1 MRKLFL
7 LLIFFSFNLNAQDYF
22 IVNDGVK
29 TKDYQYNVFKNANI
43 HASNGMISNG
53 TLIEKDGKIIEI
65 GVNLNPPK
73 NSVVYDLKGQ
83 YIYPSF
89 VETHSS
95 FGVKKPQRKSSGRSS
110 QYEPSRNGYY
120 WNDHILSDYNSFIDY
135 NYNQKEAKEYR
146 DIGFGVVNSHRNDGI
161 HRGTSFSIGLIDG
174 QNESYRVL
182 SQKTAEHYSFS
193 RSLTS
198 GQSYPSSTMGAI
210 ALIRQL
216 HYDSNWYSQGESISK
231 DLALEAVIKNKE
243 LPKFFDAN
251 DKLNVYRAAKLSEEF
266 NLNFII
272 KGSGKEY
279 ENVRE
284 LKKFQNTLII
294 PVNFPKAFD
303 ASNSK
308 LNDKLTINQLRY
320 WNQAPANLGIL
331 EKNGVKFSITSSDL
345 KNKREFLSNIKKAIK
360 NGLSEKAALEALTII
375 PARSINLDNKIGKL
389 EKGYYANFL
398 ITSGPIFGDKTAIN
412 ENWVKGQRHIIKNT
426 DKVDLDGTYTIQI
439 NDKSYEI
446 MISNSLSKPSTKIR
460 RDSIDIKSKVSLVDD
475 WLSLTLFDSI
485 DKKPSFAQIS
495 TKINSST
502 SLSGTGSDFNNNNF
516 SFTTSKKKV
525 ENDIK
530 SKKSAKSKSDS
541 SFVSNIT
548 FPNVGFGINSLPN
561 SQSIHFKNATL
572 WTNETDGIIKNSDI
586 IINNGKIIAIGK
598 NLETP
603 TDFKVIDATDK
614 HITSGIIDEHSH
626 MAASS
631 INEGGH
637 NSSAEVSIMDVIN
650 PDDINIYRNLAG
662 GVTSAQILHGS
673 ANPIGGQSAI
683 IKLKWGSEINDMYF
697 EGAAPFIK
705 FALGEN
711 VKQSNW
717 SGSRF
722 PQTRMGVEQVFI
734 DHFDRAKEYAK
745 IWTDYN
751 SLSPRQKRSVAKP
764 RFDDELETLWEI
776 LRGDRFVS
784 SHSYVQSEINMLM
797 KVAEKFNFRI
807 NTFTHILEGYKVA
820 DKMAEHGVGGSTFS
834 DWWGYKYEVNDA
846 IPYNASIMH
855 NAGVTVALNSDN
867 SELSR
872 RLNLEA
878 AKAVKYGDVS
888 EEEAWKFVTLN
899 PAKLLHIDDKVGSL
913 KIGKDADIVVWS
925 GHPMSLF
932 TKTEQTYIEGA
943 LYFDK
948 DNHQQK
954 LKEIKDEK
962 SILIQQMLGENLPGV
977 KLRLPNQM
985 PKIDDNWSF
994 VNQIEVTCEHT
1005 EF

>member
-7 LLIFFSFNLNAQDYF
+7 ILIFFSFNLNAQDYF

-43 HASNGMISNG
+43 HSSNGMISNG
-53 TLIEKDGKIIEI
+53 MLIEKDGKIIEI

-331 EKNGVKFSITSSDL
+331 EKNGVTFSITSSDL

-360 NGLSEKAALEALTII
+360 NGLSEKVALESLTII
-375 PARSINLDNKIGKL
+375 PARSINLHNKIGKL
-389 EKGYYANFL
+389 EKGFYANFL

-426 DKVDLDGTYTIQI
+426 DKVNLDGTYTIQI

-446 MISNSLSKPSTKIR
+446 KISNSLSKPSTKIR

-485 DKKPSFAQIS
+485 NEKPSFAQIS
-495 TKINSST
+495 TKISSST
-502 SLSGTGSDFNNNNF
+502 SLSGTGSDFNNNSF
-516 SFTTSKKKV
+516 SFTVSKKKV
-525 ENDIK
+525 ENNTNA
-530 SKKSAKSKSDS
+530 KKSPKSKSDS
-541 SFVSNIT
+541 SFVSNVT
-548 FPNVGFGINSLPN
+548 FPNVGFGLKSIPN

-572 WTNETDGIIKNSDI
+572 WTNESDGIIENSDI
-586 IINNGKIIAIGK
+586 IINNGKIVAIGK

-603 TDFKVIDATDK
+603 ADFKVIDATNK

-650 PDDINIYRNLAG
+650 PDDINVYRNLAG
-662 GVTSAQILHGS
+662 GVTTAQILHGS

-683 IKLKWGSEINDMYF
+683 IKFRWGASPQELLF
-697 EGAAPFIK
+697 EDASPFIK

-717 SGSRF
+717 GNDYRSRF
-722 PQTRMGVEQVFI
+722 PQTRMGVEQVYY
-734 DHFDRAKEYAK
+734 DHFYRAREYAQAWK
-745 IWTDYN
+745 DH
-751 SLSPRQKRSVAKP
+751 RQAMRTASRKAKRSNTLPAAP
-764 RFDDELETLWEI
+764 RRDLELETLAQI
-776 LRGDRFVS
+776 LNEERFVTC
-784 SHSYVQSEINMLM
+784 HSYRQDEINMLM
-797 KVAEKFNFRI
+797 HVADSMGFTI

-820 DKMAEHGVGGSTFS
+820 DKMAEHGAGGSSFS
-834 DWWGYKYEVNDA
+834 DWWAYKFEVKDA
-846 IPYNASIMH
+846 IPYNGAIMH
-855 NAGVTVALNSDN
+855 NAGVTVAFNSDDA
-867 SELSR
+867 EMSR
-872 RLNLEA
+872 RLNQEA
-878 AKAVKYGDVS
+878 AKAVKYGGIS
-888 EEEAWKFVTLN
+888 EEDAWKFVTLN
-899 PAKLLHIDDKVGSL
+899 PAKLLHLDHRIGSI
-913 KIGKDADIVVWS
+913 KAGKDADLVLWS
-925 GHPMSLF
+925 DHPLSIYA
-932 TKTEQTYIEGA
+932 TAEKTLIEGTVYYDA
-943 LYFDK
+943 ETTEDQLK
-948 DNHQQK
+948 RIETEKQQ
-954 LKEIKDEK
+954 II
-962 SILIQQMLGENLPGV
+962 SQMLMAKENGAATQNPTKGA
-977 KLRLPNQM
+977 K
-985 PKIDDNWSF
+985 KEF
-994 VNQIEVTCEHT
+994 TCET
-1005 EF
+1005 LD

>member
-1 MRKLFL
+1 M
-7 LLIFFSFNLNAQDYF
+7 
-22 IVNDGVK
+22 
-29 TKDYQYNVFKNANI
+29 
-43 HASNGMISNG
+43 
-53 TLIEKDGKIIEI
+53 
-65 GVNLNPPK
+65 
-73 NSVVYDLKGQ
+73 
-83 YIYPSF
+83 
-89 VETHSS
+89 
-95 FGVKKPQRKSSGRSS
+95 KK
-110 QYEPSRNGYY
+110 
-120 WNDHILSDYNSFIDY
+120 
-135 NYNQKEAKEYR
+135 
-146 DIGFGVVNSHRNDGI
+146 V
-161 HRGTSFSIGLIDG
+161 
-174 QNESYRVL
+174 
-182 SQKTAEHYSFS
+182 
-193 RSLTS
+193 
-198 GQSYPSSTMGAI
+198 
-210 ALIRQL
+210 AL
-216 HYDSNWYSQGESISK
+216 D
-231 DLALEAVIKNKE
+231 
-243 LPKFFDAN
+243 
-251 DKLNVYRAAKLSEEF
+251 
-266 NLNFII
+266 
-272 KGSGKEY
+272 
-279 ENVRE
+279 
-284 LKKFQNTLII
+284 
-294 PVNFPKAFD
+294 
-303 ASNSK
+303 
-308 LNDKLTINQLRY
+308 
-320 WNQAPANLGIL
+320 
-331 EKNGVKFSITSSDL
+331 
-345 KNKREFLSNIKKAIK
+345 
-360 NGLSEKAALEALTII
+360 ALTII
-375 PARSINLDNKIGKL
+375 PASSINLDDKIGKI
-389 EKGYYANFL
+389 EKGYYANLL
-398 ITSGPIFGDKTAIN
+398 ITSGPIFGDKTVIN

-426 DKVDLDGTYTIQI
+426 DKVNVDGDYTIQI

-446 MISNSLSKPSTKIR
+446 KISNSLTKPSTKIK
-460 RDSIDIKSKVSLVDD
+460 RDSTDIKSKVSLVDD

-485 DKKPSFAQIS
+485 NEKPSFAQIS
-495 TKINSST
+495 TKISSST
-502 SLSGTGSDFNNNNF
+502 SLSGTGSDFNNNSF
-516 SFTTSKKKV
+516 SFTVSKKKV
-525 ENDIK
+525 ENNTNA
-530 SKKSAKSKSDS
+530 KKSPKSKSDS
-541 SFVSNIT
+541 SFVSNVT
-548 FPNVGFGINSLPN
+548 FPNVGFGLKSIPN

-572 WTNETDGIIKNSDI
+572 WTNESDGIIENSDI
-586 IINNGKIIAIGK
+586 IINNGKIVAIGK

-603 TDFKVIDATDK
+603 ADFKVIDATNK

-650 PDDINIYRNLAG
+650 PDDINVYRNLAG

-722 PQTRMGVEQVFI
+722 PQTRMGVEQVFV

-745 IWTDYN
+745 IGTEYN

-985 PKIDDNWSF
+985 PKIEQLVF
-994 VNQIEVTCEHT
+994 C
-1005 EF
+1005 

>member
-1 MRKLFL
+1 MKRLFL
-7 LLIFFSFNLNAQDYF
+7 FLIFFSFNLNAQDYF

-29 TKDYQYNVFKNANI
+29 TKDYQYNVFTNANI
-43 HASNGMISNG
+43 HSSNGMITNG
-53 TLIEKDGKIIEI
+53 TLIEKDGKIINI
-65 GVNLNPPK
+65 GVNLNLPN

-89 VETHSS
+89 IETHSS
-95 FGVKKPQRKSSGRSS
+95 FGVKIPQRKSSGRSS

-120 WNDHILSDYNSFIDY
+120 WNDHILSDYNSFRDY
-135 NYNQKEAKEYR
+135 NYNQKEAKGYR

-161 HRGTSFSIGLIDG
+161 HRGTSFAISLIDG

-216 HYDSNWYSQGESISK
+216 HYDSDWYSQGESISK
-231 DLALEAVIKNKE
+231 DLAIEAIIKNKE

-251 DKLNVYRAAKLSEEF
+251 DKLNVYRAAKLSKEF

-284 LKKFQNTLII
+284 LKKFSNTLII
-294 PVNFPKAFD
+294 PINFPKAFD
-303 ASNSK
+303 VSNSK

-320 WNQAPANLGIL
+320 WNQAPTNLGIL
-331 EKNGVKFSITSSDL
+331 EKNGVTFSITSSDL

-360 NGLSEKAALEALTII
+360 NGLSEKVALDALTII
-375 PARSINLDNKIGKL
+375 PASSINLDDKIGKI
-389 EKGYYANFL
+389 EKGYYANLL
-398 ITSGPIFGDKTAIN
+398 ITSGPIFGDKTVIN

-426 DKVDLDGTYTIQI
+426 DKVNVDGDYTIQI

-446 MISNSLSKPSTKIR
+446 KISNSLTKPSTKIK
-460 RDSIDIKSKVSLVDD
+460 RDSTDIKSKVSLVDD

-485 DKKPSFAQIS
+485 NEKPSFAQIS
-495 TKINSST
+495 TKISSST
-502 SLSGTGSDFNNNNF
+502 SLSGTGSDFNNNSF
-516 SFTTSKKKV
+516 SFTVSKKKV
-525 ENDIK
+525 ENNTNA
-530 SKKSAKSKSDS
+530 KKSSKSKSDS

-548 FPNVGFGINSLPN
+548 FPNVGFGLKSIPN

-572 WTNETDGIIKNSDI
+572 WTNENDGVIENSDI
-586 IINNGKIIAIGK
+586 IIKNGKIVAIGK

-603 TDFKVIDATDK
+603 ADFKVIDATNK

-650 PDDINIYRNLAG
+650 PDDINVYRNLAG

-722 PQTRMGVEQVFI
+722 PQTRMGVEQVFV

-745 IWTDYN
+745 TWSEYN
-751 SLSPRQKRSVAKP
+751 SLSPRQKRSVTKP

-878 AKAVKYGDVS
+878 AKAVKYGDIS

-943 LYFDK
+943 LYFDQ

-977 KLRLPNQM
+977 KLRFPNPM
-985 PKIDDNWSF
+985 P
-994 VNQIEVTCEHT
+994 QIEVTCEHT

>member
-1 MRKLFL
+1 
-7 LLIFFSFNLNAQDYF
+7 
-22 IVNDGVK
+22 
-29 TKDYQYNVFKNANI
+29 
-43 HASNGMISNG
+43 
-53 TLIEKDGKIIEI
+53 
-65 GVNLNPPK
+65 
-73 NSVVYDLKGQ
+73 
-83 YIYPSF
+83 
-89 VETHSS
+89 
-95 FGVKKPQRKSSGRSS
+95 
-110 QYEPSRNGYY
+110 
-120 WNDHILSDYNSFIDY
+120 
-135 NYNQKEAKEYR
+135 
-146 DIGFGVVNSHRNDGI
+146 
-161 HRGTSFSIGLIDG
+161 
-174 QNESYRVL
+174 
-182 SQKTAEHYSFS
+182 
-193 RSLTS
+193 
-198 GQSYPSSTMGAI
+198 
-210 ALIRQL
+210 
-216 HYDSNWYSQGESISK
+216 
-231 DLALEAVIKNKE
+231 
-243 LPKFFDAN
+243 
-251 DKLNVYRAAKLSEEF
+251 
-266 NLNFII
+266 
-272 KGSGKEY
+272 
-279 ENVRE
+279 VRE
-284 LKKFQNTLII
+284 LKKFSNTLII

-303 ASNSK
+303 VSNSK

-331 EKNGVKFSITSSDL
+331 EKNGVTFSITSSDL

-360 NGLSEKAALEALTII
+360 NGLSEKVALDALTII
-375 PARSINLDNKIGKL
+375 PASSINLDDKIGKI
-389 EKGYYANFL
+389 EKGYYANLL
-398 ITSGPIFGDKTAIN
+398 ITSGPIFGDKTVIN

-426 DKVDLDGTYTIQI
+426 DKVNVDGDYTIQI

-446 MISNSLSKPSTKIR
+446 KISNSLTKPLTKIK
-460 RDSIDIKSKVSLVDD
+460 RDSTDIKSKVSLVDD

-485 DKKPSFAQIS
+485 NEKPSFAQIS
-495 TKINSST
+495 TKISSST
-502 SLSGTGSDFNNNNF
+502 SLSGTGSDFNNNSF
-516 SFTTSKKKV
+516 SFTVSKKKV
-525 ENDIK
+525 ENNTNA
-530 SKKSAKSKSDS
+530 KKSPKSKSDS
-541 SFVSNIT
+541 SFVSNVT
-548 FPNVGFGINSLPN
+548 FPNVGFGLKSIPN

-572 WTNETDGIIKNSDI
+572 WTNESDGIIENSDI
-586 IINNGKIIAIGK
+586 IINNGKIVAIGK

-603 TDFKVIDATDK
+603 ADFKVIDATNK

-650 PDDINIYRNLAG
+650 PDDINVYRNLAG

-722 PQTRMGVEQVFI
+722 PQTRMGVEQVFV

-745 IWTDYN
+745 NWAEYN
-751 SLSPRQKRSVAKP
+751 SLSPRQKRSVSKP

-878 AKAVKYGDVS
+878 AKAVKYGDIS

-899 PAKLLHIDDKVGSL
+899 PAKLLHIDHKVGSL

-943 LYFDK
+943 LYFDQ

-977 KLRLPNQM
+977 KLRFPNPM
-985 PKIDDNWSF
+985 P
-994 VNQIEVTCEHT
+994 QIEVTCEHT

>member
-1 MRKLFL
+1 
-7 LLIFFSFNLNAQDYF
+7 
-22 IVNDGVK
+22 
-29 TKDYQYNVFKNANI
+29 
-43 HASNGMISNG
+43 
-53 TLIEKDGKIIEI
+53 
-65 GVNLNPPK
+65 
-73 NSVVYDLKGQ
+73 
-83 YIYPSF
+83 
-89 VETHSS
+89 
-95 FGVKKPQRKSSGRSS
+95 
-110 QYEPSRNGYY
+110 
-120 WNDHILSDYNSFIDY
+120 
-135 NYNQKEAKEYR
+135 
-146 DIGFGVVNSHRNDGI
+146 
-161 HRGTSFSIGLIDG
+161 
-174 QNESYRVL
+174 
-182 SQKTAEHYSFS
+182 
-193 RSLTS
+193 
-198 GQSYPSSTMGAI
+198 
-210 ALIRQL
+210 
-216 HYDSNWYSQGESISK
+216 
-231 DLALEAVIKNKE
+231 
-243 LPKFFDAN
+243 
-251 DKLNVYRAAKLSEEF
+251 
-266 NLNFII
+266 
-272 KGSGKEY
+272 
-279 ENVRE
+279 VRE
-284 LKKFQNTLII
+284 LKKFSNTLII

-303 ASNSK
+303 VSNSK

-331 EKNGVKFSITSSDL
+331 EKNGVTFSITSSDL

-360 NGLSEKAALEALTII
+360 NGLSEKVALDALTII
-375 PARSINLDNKIGKL
+375 PASSINLDDKIGKI
-389 EKGYYANFL
+389 EKGYYANLL
-398 ITSGPIFGDKTAIN
+398 ITSGPIFGDKTVIN

-426 DKVDLDGTYTIQI
+426 EKVNVDGDYTIQI

-446 MISNSLSKPSTKIR
+446 KISNSLTKPSTKIK
-460 RDSIDIKSKVSLVDD
+460 RDSTDIKSKVSLVDD

-485 DKKPSFAQIS
+485 NEKPSFAQIS
-495 TKINSST
+495 TKISSST
-502 SLSGTGSDFNNNNF
+502 SLSGTGSDFNNNSF
-516 SFTTSKKKV
+516 SFTVSKKKV
-525 ENDIK
+525 ENNTNA
-530 SKKSAKSKSDS
+530 KKSPKSKSDS
-541 SFVSNIT
+541 SFVSNVT
-548 FPNVGFGINSLPN
+548 FPNVGFGLKSIPN

-572 WTNETDGIIKNSDI
+572 WTNESDGIIENSDI
-586 IINNGKIIAIGK
+586 IINNGKIVAIGK

-603 TDFKVIDATDK
+603 ADFKVIDATNK

-650 PDDINIYRNLAG
+650 PDDINVYRNLAG

-722 PQTRMGVEQVFI
+722 PQTRMGVEQVFV

-745 IWTDYN
+745 TWAEYN
-751 SLSPRQKRSVAKP
+751 SLSPRQKRSVTKP

-878 AKAVKYGDVS
+878 AKAVKYGDIS

-943 LYFDK
+943 LYFDQ

-977 KLRLPNQM
+977 KLRFPNPM
-985 PKIDDNWSF
+985 P
-994 VNQIEVTCEHT
+994 QIEVTCEHT

>member
-1 MRKLFL
+1 
-7 LLIFFSFNLNAQDYF
+7 
-22 IVNDGVK
+22 
-29 TKDYQYNVFKNANI
+29 
-43 HASNGMISNG
+43 
-53 TLIEKDGKIIEI
+53 
-65 GVNLNPPK
+65 
-73 NSVVYDLKGQ
+73 
-83 YIYPSF
+83 
-89 VETHSS
+89 
-95 FGVKKPQRKSSGRSS
+95 
-110 QYEPSRNGYY
+110 
-120 WNDHILSDYNSFIDY
+120 
-135 NYNQKEAKEYR
+135 
-146 DIGFGVVNSHRNDGI
+146 
-161 HRGTSFSIGLIDG
+161 
-174 QNESYRVL
+174 
-182 SQKTAEHYSFS
+182 
-193 RSLTS
+193 
-198 GQSYPSSTMGAI
+198 MGAI

-216 HYDSNWYSQGESISK
+216 HYDSDWYSQGESISK
-231 DLALEAVIKNKE
+231 DLAIEAIIKNKE

-251 DKLNVYRAAKLSEEF
+251 DKLNVYRAAKLSKEF

-284 LKKFQNTLII
+284 LKKFSNTLII

-303 ASNSK
+303 VSNSK

-331 EKNGVKFSITSSDL
+331 EKNGVTFSITSSDL

-360 NGLSEKAALEALTII
+360 NGLSEKVALDALTII
-375 PARSINLDNKIGKL
+375 PASSINLDDKIGKI
-389 EKGYYANFL
+389 EKGYYANLL
-398 ITSGPIFGDKTAIN
+398 ITSGPIFGDKTVIN

-426 DKVDLDGTYTIQI
+426 DKVNVDGDYTIQI

-446 MISNSLSKPSTKIR
+446 KISNSLTKPLTKIK
-460 RDSIDIKSKVSLVDD
+460 RDSTDIKSKVSLVDD

-485 DKKPSFAQIS
+485 NEKPSFAQIS
-495 TKINSST
+495 TKISSST
-502 SLSGTGSDFNNNNF
+502 SLSGTGSDFNNNSF
-516 SFTTSKKKV
+516 SFTVSKKKV
-525 ENDIK
+525 ENNTNA
-530 SKKSAKSKSDS
+530 KKSPKSKSDS
-541 SFVSNIT
+541 SFVSNVT
-548 FPNVGFGINSLPN
+548 FPNVGFGLKSIPN

-572 WTNETDGIIKNSDI
+572 WTNESDGIIENSDI
-586 IINNGKIIAIGK
+586 IINNGKIVAIGK

-603 TDFKVIDATDK
+603 ADFKVIDATNK

-650 PDDINIYRNLAG
+650 PDDINVYRNLAG

-722 PQTRMGVEQVFI
+722 PQTRMGVEQVFV

-745 IWTDYN
+745 TWEEYN
-751 SLSPRQKRSVAKP
+751 SLSPRQKRSVTKP

-878 AKAVKYGDVS
+878 AKAVKYGDIS

-899 PAKLLHIDDKVGSL
+899 PAKLLHIDHKVGSL

-943 LYFDK
+943 LYFDQ

-977 KLRLPNQM
+977 KLRFPNPM
-985 PKIDDNWSF
+985 P
-994 VNQIEVTCEHT
+994 QIEVTCEHT

>member
-1 MRKLFL
+1 MK
-7 LLIFFSFNLNAQDYF
+7 
-22 IVNDGVK
+22 
-29 TKDYQYNVFKNANI
+29 
-43 HASNGMISNG
+43 
-53 TLIEKDGKIIEI
+53 
-65 GVNLNPPK
+65 
-73 NSVVYDLKGQ
+73 
-83 YIYPSF
+83 
-89 VETHSS
+89 
-95 FGVKKPQRKSSGRSS
+95 
-110 QYEPSRNGYY
+110 
-120 WNDHILSDYNSFIDY
+120 
-135 NYNQKEAKEYR
+135 
-146 DIGFGVVNSHRNDGI
+146 
-161 HRGTSFSIGLIDG
+161 
-174 QNESYRVL
+174 
-182 SQKTAEHYSFS
+182 
-193 RSLTS
+193 
-198 GQSYPSSTMGAI
+198 
-210 ALIRQL
+210 
-216 HYDSNWYSQGESISK
+216 
-231 DLALEAVIKNKE
+231 
-243 LPKFFDAN
+243 
-251 DKLNVYRAAKLSEEF
+251 
-266 NLNFII
+266 
-272 KGSGKEY
+272 
-279 ENVRE
+279 
-284 LKKFQNTLII
+284 
-294 PVNFPKAFD
+294 
-303 ASNSK
+303 
-308 LNDKLTINQLRY
+308 
-320 WNQAPANLGIL
+320 
-331 EKNGVKFSITSSDL
+331 
-345 KNKREFLSNIKKAIK
+345 
-360 NGLSEKAALEALTII
+360 
-375 PARSINLDNKIGKL
+375 
-389 EKGYYANFL
+389 
-398 ITSGPIFGDKTAIN
+398 
-412 ENWVKGQRHIIKNT
+412 
-426 DKVDLDGTYTIQI
+426 
-439 NDKSYEI
+439 
-446 MISNSLSKPSTKIR
+446 ISNSLTKPSTKIK
-460 RDSIDIKSKVSLVDD
+460 RDSTDIKSKVSLVDD

-485 DKKPSFAQIS
+485 NEKPSFAQIS
-495 TKINSST
+495 TKISSST
-502 SLSGTGSDFNNNNF
+502 SLSGTGSDFNNNSF
-516 SFTTSKKKV
+516 SFTVSKKKV
-525 ENDIK
+525 ENNTNA
-530 SKKSAKSKSDS
+530 KKSSKSKSDS
-541 SFVSNIT
+541 SLVSNIT
-548 FPNVGFGINSLPN
+548 FPNVGFGLKSIPN

-572 WTNETDGIIKNSDI
+572 WTNENDGVIENSDI
-586 IINNGKIIAIGK
+586 IIKNGKIVAIGK

-603 TDFKVIDATDK
+603 ADFKVIDATNK

-650 PDDINIYRNLAG
+650 PDDINVYRNLAG

-722 PQTRMGVEQVFI
+722 PQTRMGVEQVFV

-745 IWTDYN
+745 TWAEYN
-751 SLSPRQKRSVAKP
+751 SLSPRQKRSVTKP

-878 AKAVKYGDVS
+878 AKAVKYGDIS

-943 LYFDK
+943 LYFDQ

-977 KLRLPNQM
+977 KLRFPNPM
-985 PKIDDNWSF
+985 P
-994 VNQIEVTCEHT
+994 QIEVTCEHT

>member
-1 MRKLFL
+1 
-7 LLIFFSFNLNAQDYF
+7 
-22 IVNDGVK
+22 
-29 TKDYQYNVFKNANI
+29 
-43 HASNGMISNG
+43 
-53 TLIEKDGKIIEI
+53 
-65 GVNLNPPK
+65 
-73 NSVVYDLKGQ
+73 
-83 YIYPSF
+83 
-89 VETHSS
+89 
-95 FGVKKPQRKSSGRSS
+95 
-110 QYEPSRNGYY
+110 
-120 WNDHILSDYNSFIDY
+120 
-135 NYNQKEAKEYR
+135 
-146 DIGFGVVNSHRNDGI
+146 
-161 HRGTSFSIGLIDG
+161 
-174 QNESYRVL
+174 
-182 SQKTAEHYSFS
+182 
-193 RSLTS
+193 
-198 GQSYPSSTMGAI
+198 MGAI

-216 HYDSNWYSQGESISK
+216 HYDSDWYSQGESISK
-231 DLALEAVIKNKE
+231 DLAIEAIIKNKE

-251 DKLNVYRAAKLSEEF
+251 DKLNVYRAAKLSKEF

-284 LKKFQNTLII
+284 LKKFSNTLII

-303 ASNSK
+303 VSNSK

-331 EKNGVKFSITSSDL
+331 EKNGVTFSITSSDL

-360 NGLSEKAALEALTII
+360 NGLSEKVALDALTII
-375 PARSINLDNKIGKL
+375 PASSINLDDKIGKI
-389 EKGYYANFL
+389 EKGYYANLL
-398 ITSGPIFGDKTAIN
+398 ITSGPIFGDKTVIN

-426 DKVDLDGTYTIQI
+426 EKVNVDGDYTIQI

-446 MISNSLSKPSTKIR
+446 KISNSLTKPSTKIK
-460 RDSIDIKSKVSLVDD
+460 RDSTDIKSKVSLVDD

-485 DKKPSFAQIS
+485 NEKPSFAQIS
-495 TKINSST
+495 TKISSST
-502 SLSGTGSDFNNNNF
+502 SLSGTGSDFNNNSF
-516 SFTTSKKKV
+516 SFTVSKKKV
-525 ENDIK
+525 ENNTNA
-530 SKKSAKSKSDS
+530 KKSSKSKSDS

-548 FPNVGFGINSLPN
+548 FPNVGFGLKSIPN

-572 WTNETDGIIKNSDI
+572 WTNENDGVIENSDI
-586 IINNGKIIAIGK
+586 IIKNGKIVAIGK

-603 TDFKVIDATDK
+603 ADFKVIDATNK

-650 PDDINIYRNLAG
+650 PDDINVYRNLAG

-722 PQTRMGVEQVFI
+722 PQTRMGVEQVFV

-745 IWTDYN
+745 TWAEYN
-751 SLSPRQKRSVAKP
+751 SLSPRQKRSVTKP

-878 AKAVKYGDVS
+878 AKAVKYGDIS

-943 LYFDK
+943 LYFDQ

-977 KLRLPNQM
+977 KLRFPNPM
-985 PKIDDNWSF
+985 P
-994 VNQIEVTCEHT
+994 QIEVTCEHT